1 VTGGSILWY
10 IQKEP
15 DLAIKLLFNRGW
27 WYFWGATLSGFA
39 LTTPF
44 LRYGTSSNGR
54 VRMRSVLRPHLSM
67 VVILPWVVLRMVA
80 SSLSFTFRCFTRTL
94 LSYDHGASSN
104 IARGCGRFLLPTFV
118 ASLSIPC
125 LTDDGHPLYVSG
137 GLPVLDRTSFD
148 ALLYPSVPHGHRN
161 LHIQRG
167 SGRFLLETF
176 VLLLFMPSLRVWPSS
191 CIGRGCG
198 ELDGSCETILFH
210 ALQRWHPLY
219 VVRDVPDLGTLNAL
233 SPFSCE

>member
-1 VTGGSILWY
+1 MLRLHLPMGR
-10 IQKEP
+10 
-15 DLAIKLLFNRGW
+15 LFPLPLDVG
-27 WYFWGATLSGFA
+27 
-39 LTTPF
+39 
-44 LRYGTSSNGR
+44 
-54 VRMRSVLRPHLSM
+54 
-67 VVILPWVVLRMVA
+67 ILPCIVLRMVA

-137 GLPVLDRTSFD
+137 GLPVLDRTPFD

-198 ELDGSCETILFH
+198 ELDGSCETVPFH